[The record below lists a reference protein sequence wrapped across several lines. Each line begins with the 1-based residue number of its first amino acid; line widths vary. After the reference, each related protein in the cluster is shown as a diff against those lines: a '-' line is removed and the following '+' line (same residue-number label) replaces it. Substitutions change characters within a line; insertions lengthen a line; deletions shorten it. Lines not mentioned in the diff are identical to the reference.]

1 MSKQGNRLKQKK
13 VTASQRGEK
22 NCPKKKGAKGPSY
35 KGTFSMQAS
44 QQGAPS
50 GSYYQGENI
59 YVSWTSA
66 PANPL
71 NKFYLADCNGKTVG
85 TLFSLGVKT
94 SDTFSIGLTNLSAC
108 SQLLMKDENGKI
120 YASSPQYSV
129 IVPGSDDD

>member
-35 KGTFSMQAS
+35 TGTISMQAS

-50 GSYYQGENI
+50 GSYYLGEQI
-59 YVSWTSA
+59 SVSLTSE

-71 NKFYLADCNGKTVG
+71 NMFCVIDCNMNNVGQESSLGDKTSINFA
-85 TLFSLGVKT
+85 FSLT
-94 SDTFSIGLTNLSAC
+94 IPSAC
-108 SQLLMKDENGKI
+108 RQLVLKDENGKI

-129 IVPGSDDD
+129 ITPGKAL